1 MANQDKIIYRLA
13 KLPEEEQKILELM
26 NVCFGRDFQKDWF
39 QWFNYQ
45 CPYGKNLVYVGV
57 DVEKDVL
64 VAAYGLLPYKL
75 VINKKVMDGSLC
87 TNAITHPEYQGK
99 GIFTQIGR
107 HALLQKP
114 PYASYFSV
122 GVPNKNAL
130 PGHLK
135 VGWIVHSDLIFFKKL
150 DNKKNDFEGKQI
162 FVFTDEHGR
171 LASNSLA
178 NMNLTVARDSAFLN
192 WRYFKRPDKEYIAYE
207 IREEKKLRGFIIL
220 KYFTERKYKKL
231 HIMDIYAIDN
241 HTFLDLL
248 KITINLASDCD
259 ELNCW
264 QIKNSPYRNLF
275 LESGFHASDEKNV
288 LILFKHKGKEDF
300 KIINGSWWFMLGDN
314 DVY

>member
-45 CPYGKNLVYVGV
+45 CPYGKNRVYVGV
-57 DVEKDVL
+57 DAGKDVL

-107 HALLQKP
+107 HALLQEP
-114 PYASYFSV
+114 QYARYFSV

-135 VGWIVHSDLIFFKKL
+135 AGWIVHSDLIFFKKL
-150 DNKKNDFEGKQI
+150 DNKKNDFEGGQI

-178 NMNLTVARDSAFLN
+178 NMNLAVARDSAFLN
-192 WRYFKRPDKEYIAYE
+192 WRYFKRLY
-207 IREEKKLRGFIIL
+207 
-220 KYFTERKYKKL
+220 
-231 HIMDIYAIDN
+231 
-241 HTFLDLL
+241 
-248 KITINLASDCD
+248 
-259 ELNCW
+259 
-264 QIKNSPYRNLF
+264 
-275 LESGFHASDEKNV
+275 
-288 LILFKHKGKEDF
+288 
-300 KIINGSWWFMLGDN
+300 
-314 DVY
+314 